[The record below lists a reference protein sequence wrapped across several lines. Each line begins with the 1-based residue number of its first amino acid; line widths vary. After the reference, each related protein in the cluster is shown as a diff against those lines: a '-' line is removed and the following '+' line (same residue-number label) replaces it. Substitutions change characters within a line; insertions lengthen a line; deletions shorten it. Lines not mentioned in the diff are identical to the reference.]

1 MWDIG
6 KGIGVI
12 AASMIALTFSGGI
25 GMLKFGALMNT
36 IEKHSG
42 PKMTAVGDAFGKIGT
57 VLTGSKDDFIAVDNA
72 IKSISNM
79 NTKGGSTFAE
89 LAQLLKTPL
98 RVEFSNKEVA
108 VVSNITLD
116 IDGEKFH
123 QATKT
128 GAYIIQNTVASA
140 AGKVGK
146 V

>member
-1 MWDIG
+1 
-6 KGIGVI
+6 
-12 AASMIALTFSGGI
+12 
-25 GMLKFGALMNT
+25 MLKFAALMNS

-42 PKMTAVGDAFGKIGT
+42 AKMTAVGDAFAKIGT

-79 NTKGGSTFAE
+79 NTKGGSAFAE

-108 VVSNITLD
+108 VVSNITMN
-116 IDGEKFH
+116 IDGQKFH

-128 GAYIIQNTVASA
+128 GAYVVQGTVEAKI
-140 AGKVGK
+140 GKTGPV
-146 V
+146 